1 MPPKAKA
8 KAKALAMAKV
18 RAKAR
23 AKAKAGPPAMRV
35 GRRAMRRPAG
45 GADEAPMES
54 VEEKWARGAVV
65 KVGDVPPILFSEGT
79 PVVLPTAH
87 YYLRSCAVAGRLTG
101 LEVKDGAMY
110 ALARLTGTT
119 GEALLKYHTANPD
132 AVFRVH
138 LCRENCNQQEVSDL
152 LLHTKQIRQIVDMA
166 QEEGWVSN
174 LEKVRPM
181 EEGDELEVLRARQRG
196 LGGEPKVG
204 DGVPGGEPER
214 SRKDKKEDRKKKK
227 EKRKGVGDRRAR
239 SASSEETVKM
249 DGTMAKRAAKKK
261 PGDLFRGTGLDPK
274 EKVRRQVAKRARRS
288 IRKKSKKD
296 DSTLSSG
303 STGSS
308 GDSQVEAEEET
319 VFQQAS
325 KVRLVASGF
334 PGTLASQTL
343 AQMRTVL
350 LSEVGS
356 EDRPGVLKGCALAY
370 FRQHVSKRSTG
381 PAQRELLSIATSID
395 MMLNGNAAGAMDILV
410 QPFKSVESTVTGC
423 HWTVAQRLEV
433 VPPDNVQLTPA
444 QEMQDARRNVYEE
457 SRLRWLAAQ
466 PDGRS
471 ATTAGKGAN
480 RTKGEG
486 KEPPKGTGKG
496 RWGKGPQGKQ
506 DANKRK
512 DEATSKP

>member
-1 MPPKAKA
+1 
-8 KAKALAMAKV
+8 
-18 RAKAR
+18 
-23 AKAKAGPPAMRV
+23 MRV

-138 LCRENCNQQEVSDL
+138 LCREDCNQQEVSDL

-410 QPFKSVESTVTGC
+410 QRFKSVESTLTGC

-471 ATTAGKGAN
+471 ATTA
-480 RTKGEG
+480 
-486 KEPPKGTGKG
+486 
-496 RWGKGPQGKQ
+496 
-506 DANKRK
+506 
-512 DEATSKP
+512 